1 MLSNYKLNTRNITPF
16 IAALQSAYP
25 NQDVEITVQEVSP
38 EEPFD
43 ETTYLFSD
51 PANKAHLL
59 QAVEDIRRGKN
70 LVSVSIPDM
79 PL

>member
-1 MLSNYKLNTRNITPF
+1 MLLTYKLNTRNINPF

-25 NQDVEITVQEVSP
+25 NQEVEITVQEVSP

-43 ETTYLFSD
+43 ETAYLFSN

-59 QAVEDIRRGKN
+59 QVVEDIRNGKN
-70 LVSVSIPDM
+70 LVPFSLTDIQP
-79 PL
+79 